1 MDIQVK
7 LALGNA
13 RGQTGR
19 VAIATEKMWGLSF
32 GVIAV
37 IGHRGRKG
45 SERKEAKAR
54 GSPRLTSPGSRI

>member
-19 VAIATEKMWGLSF
+19 VAIATGKMRGLSF
-32 GVIAV
+32 GVIVVIEGERAAREKKPRQGAV
-37 IGHRGRKG
+37 LG
-45 SERKEAKAR
+45 
-54 GSPRLTSPGSRI
+54 

>member
-1 MDIQVK
+1 MRAEKMDIQVK

-32 GVIAV
+32 GIIVVIRGERAV
-37 IGHRGRKG
+37 RGK
-45 SERKEAKAR
+45 K
-54 GSPRLTSPGSRI
+54 PRQGAVLG

>member
-32 GVIAV
+32 GVIVVVRGERAV
-37 IGHRGRKG
+37 RGK
-45 SERKEAKAR
+45 K
-54 GSPRLTSPGSRI
+54 PRQGAVLG